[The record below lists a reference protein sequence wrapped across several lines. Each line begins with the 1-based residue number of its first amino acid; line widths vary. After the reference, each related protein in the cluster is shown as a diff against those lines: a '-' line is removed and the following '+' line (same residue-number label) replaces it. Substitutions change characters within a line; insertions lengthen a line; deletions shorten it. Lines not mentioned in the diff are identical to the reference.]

1 MLETIGSA
9 TITIVLLAEF
19 LASIGIAIVI
29 YQIYNVRRQFN
40 VPQPSYSTWN
50 TYNTH
55 HHHNGSDSS
64 GLEYDIDTHD
74 ELSNMSM
81 DEEDAHYD
89 EKDCQG
95 QGV

>member
-19 LASIGIAIVI
+19 MAAIGIAVVL

-40 VPQPSYSTWN
+40 VPQPSYNTWN

-55 HHHNGSDSS
+55 HHHNESEDSS
-64 GLEYDIDTHD
+64 GLEYDVDTHD
-74 ELSNMSM
+74 ELSHTSQ
-81 DEEDAHYD
+81 DEGGED
-89 EKDCQG
+89 DCQG
-95 QGV
+95 SGVVE

>member
-19 LASIGIAIVI
+19 IAAIGIAVVI

-64 GLEYDIDTHD
+64 GLEYDVDTHD
-74 ELSNMSM
+74 ELSHESGEGS
-81 DEEDAHYD
+81 DD
-89 EKDCQG
+89 KDCQG
-95 QGV
+95 SGVVE